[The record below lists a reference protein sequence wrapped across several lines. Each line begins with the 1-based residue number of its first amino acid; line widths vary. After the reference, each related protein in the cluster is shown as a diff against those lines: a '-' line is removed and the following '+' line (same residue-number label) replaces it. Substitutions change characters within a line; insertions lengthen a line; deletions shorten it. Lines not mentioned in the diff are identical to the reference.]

1 MHLALKVSA
10 AKSDQ
15 NRSAVASA
23 AATFAF
29 GHLSNFDTLWWQN
42 RWSDFDQISSQE
54 WIIPLYLWFKFHP
67 SLFSRFRDIGM
78 SPDIRNT
85 LYNIALLAH

>member
-15 NRSAVASA
+15 NRLAVASA

-42 RWSDFDQISSQE
+42 RWSDFDQILSQE
-54 WIIPLYLWFKFHP
+54 WIIPLYLLLKFRP
-67 SLFSRFRDIGM
+67 ILFSRFGDI
-78 SPDIRNT
+78 
-85 LYNIALLAH
+85 AHVVILKKHPVGV